1 MRARVLEHMGAV
13 VDFRLYTEIC
23 LGLTGWTN
31 GYDVA
36 LKNYVKNMVDPWAD
50 PSARTGRDSPMLS
63 GRGGLGGRSG
73 EP

>member
-50 PSARTGRDSPMLS
+50 PQCQNRTRLS
-63 GRGGLGGRSG
+63 DAQWPWGIRRSIW
-73 EP
+73 